1 MLSLLF
7 DIKEFAEQVE
17 AQMIELNENAIMEA
31 YFCLGHTVQGLYRNL
46 CNRQTTIQLRAERE
60 ASPGRH
66 TAVRAAQL
74 DFVEA
79 DTVRSDVLDRWFPEF
94 EELKTGQNLKHAAR
108 RGTRE
113 YSTKESL
120 KGAGWRA
127 PRPNFAGAVKILT
140 RGLARSGRQRTG
152 SLLGAGRGADEMGG
166 RVARSLRPRGIARD
180 VTEKQLE
187 FLGEEMQKGPKDG
200 GVHESDTKIAR
211 EQSLSQCRSPGPT
224 SGETGRR
231 RGSRAGESRRHR
243 WLASRRCNGLGRP
256 AHVTGARV
264 LPCMDDFLVLCDSE
278 AEALRVREMVTR
290 MLRRLGIERNENK
303 GVWEPMQLPEHLGL
317 EVDTANG

>member
-1 MLSLLF
+1 MEVAEKKRKEGRERKERGSGKKEESGGRIMVVAKEDSGELSQQMCTFTVRVEEMETREKTEAGAADSGLTCGPASEEAGCKTLAPMLSLLF

-120 KGAGWRA
+120 KGAGC
-127 PRPNFAGAVKILT
+127 
-140 RGLARSGRQRTG
+140 GRQRTG

-224 SGETGRR
+224 SGGR
-231 RGSRAGESRRHR
+231 SWTSAG
-243 WLASRRCNGLGRP
+243 
-256 AHVTGARV
+256 
-264 LPCMDDFLVLCDSE
+264 
-278 AEALRVREMVTR
+278 
-290 MLRRLGIERNENK
+290 
-303 GVWEPMQLPEHLGL
+303 
-317 EVDTANG
+317 